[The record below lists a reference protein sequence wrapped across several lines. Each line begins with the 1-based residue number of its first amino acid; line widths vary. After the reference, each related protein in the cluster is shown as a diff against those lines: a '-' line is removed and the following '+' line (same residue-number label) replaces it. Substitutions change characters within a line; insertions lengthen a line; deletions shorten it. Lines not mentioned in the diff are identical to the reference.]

1 MARIHTLVLGRL
13 QTNCYILESKEE
25 SIIIDAGDEPERIL
39 RYVKDNRAA
48 PKLVVA
54 THAHFDHVLGV
65 DRIKRELQIPFAI
78 HKEDIEILESMQTR
92 VRQFMGFSVPPPPK
106 PDQFLAD
113 GQEIAVGDD
122 LVEVIH
128 TPGHSPGSIS
138 LAGDGYVFT
147 GDALFHQ
154 SIGRTDLP
162 GGDPDTLIR
171 SIRKL
176 LFTLDDDTIVY
187 PGHGP
192 ETSISDEKVANPF
205 VGQPYT
211 RTR

>member
-1 MARIHTLVLGRL
+1 MAQIHKLVLGRL
-13 QTNCYILESKEE
+13 QTNCYILESEEE

-39 RYVKDNRAA
+39 RFVKDIGAA

-65 DRIKRELQIPFAI
+65 DKIKRELQIPFAI
-78 HKEDIEILESMQTR
+78 HKEDIEILESMQTQ
-92 VRQFMGFSVPPPPK
+92 VRQFMGLNVAPPPK
-106 PDQFLAD
+106 PDQFLAH
-113 GQEIAVGDD
+113 GQKIAVGDD

-138 LAGDGYVFT
+138 LAADGYVFT

-171 SIRKL
+171 SIKER
-176 LFTLDDDTIVY
+176 LFTLNDETIVY

-192 ETSISDEKVANPF
+192 ETSIGDEKVANPF
-205 VGQPYT
+205 VGQLYT
-211 RTR
+211 RTH